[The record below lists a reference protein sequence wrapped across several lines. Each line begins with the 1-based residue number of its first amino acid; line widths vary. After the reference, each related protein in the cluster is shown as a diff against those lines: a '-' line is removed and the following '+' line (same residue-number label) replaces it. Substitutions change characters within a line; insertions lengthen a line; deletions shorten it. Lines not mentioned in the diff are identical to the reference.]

1 MTERLAVRPA
11 GDGGFLIEVADNA
24 RVHILAAA
32 ARAEFGERLEDVVPG
47 EQTLLLTWRGRPP
60 PPADLA
66 DRLGALVLARPPE
79 ADARQVT
86 IAVRYDGD
94 DLQAVAAAAEL
105 SVEAVID
112 LHRQATYTVAFMGFS
127 PGFAYMTGVDPRLQL
142 PRREEPRARVPAG
155 SVAIASTYAAVYP
168 TSGPGGWHLLG
179 HTDVTLFDPD
189 REPPALLEPGIR
201 VVFES
206 A

>member
-60 PPADLA
+60 LPADLA